1 MRVPVERAMQV
12 CPVEVAVSVLGGAWK
27 LTLVKYLLEGTHRFG
42 ELGRRVPTAN
52 TKTLTRQLRELEQ
65 DGIVARKVFQQVP
78 PKVEYSLTEWGL
90 SLAPLVAL
98 MNEWGTAFVD
108 SPPSSR

>member
-1 MRVPVERAMQV
+1 MRLPVERAMQV

-27 LTLVKYLLEGTHRFG
+27 LTLVKCLLERPHRFG
-42 ELGRRVPTAN
+42 ELGRRVPLAN

-65 DGIVARKVFQQVP
+65 DGIVLRKVFEQVP
-78 PKVEYSLTEWGL
+78 PKVEYSLTERGR

-98 MNEWGTAFVD
+98 MNEWGAAFVETAQ
-108 SPPSSR
+108 

>member
-1 MRVPVERAMQV
+1 MPGRGGGLGARWGVETDVGEVPAGRD
-12 CPVEVAVSVLGGAWK
+12 P
-27 LTLVKYLLEGTHRFG
+27 RFG

-65 DGIVARKVFQQVP
+65 DGIVTRKVFEQVP

-108 SPPSSR
+108 SPPSSRW